1 MGRKG
6 RCVMTSKSIVKIVKS
21 LKSISDVITTELV
34 ERVEESVDS
43 MEARARNSQLRK
55 EWFERFHSLPAGY
68 RVTTYRTST
77 HKVEFDTK
85 EAVLVCNKE
94 GGEVNVATPFVDE
107 NGNKMFLVRD
117 IYGVD
122 EYTIPREEV
131 ILLYKGSVENC
142 WLRWYTSAK
151 SKLG

>member
-1 MGRKG
+1 MIRMK
-6 RCVMTSKSIVKIVKS
+6 TTAIISIVKS

-77 HKVEFDTK
+77 HKVEFDTN
-85 EAVLVCNKE
+85 EAVLICNKE
-94 GGEVNVATPFVDE
+94 GGEVNVATPFVNE
-107 NGNKMFLVRD
+107 EGTKMYLIRD

-122 EYTIPREEV
+122 EYAIPREEM

>member
-1 MGRKG
+1 MKTTAI
-6 RCVMTSKSIVKIVKS
+6 MEIVKS
-21 LKSISDVITTELV
+21 LKAIADVITSEVL
-34 ERVEESVDS
+34 EAVEESASS
-43 MEARARNSQLRK
+43 MEARARHAQLRK
-55 EWFERFHSLPAGY
+55 EWFSRFDSLPASY
-68 RVTTYRTST
+68 RVKTYKDKNTIAERETDS
-77 HKVEFDTK
+77 
-85 EAVLVCNKE
+85 AVLICSKE
-94 GGEVNVATPFVDE
+94 GGEVQVASPFVDE

-122 EYTIPREEV
+122 EYAIPREEV